1 MKKTKTKK
9 ELFNDRWIM
18 IFGITVIGGLAPLVF
33 GIRPSQPNF
42 FQWSILSVLITFFS
56 WVISRRFGNYLWLKF
71 PWDKNPLLHI
81 SVVLAYIFTT
91 TAAIILLVY
100 SISLIVDGIKP
111 NYWAEHKTFH
121 LIVLLVFI
129 FTVTLH
135 EATFLFYLWKR
146 ELTRT
151 AVLEKENI
159 QSKFDALKNHVNPHF
174 LFNSLG
180 TLSSLINTNQE
191 KAIRYVNEFSK
202 IYRYFLDVNNN
213 DLATIG
219 EEIEFINSYI
229 FLQQIRYTDGF
240 SFENSIDPKYYN
252 NFLLPLTLQLLVE
265 NALKHN
271 ISSIK
276 SPLHI
281 KVFVDENKQAIVVQN
296 NYQPR
301 KLANTTKTGLI
312 NLEQRYLNF
321 VGKTISY
328 QQNEYFFTVEIP
340 ILSNE
345 L

>member
-1 MKKTKTKK
+1 
-9 ELFNDRWIM
+9 M
-18 IFGITVIGGLAPLVF
+18 IFGITVIGLFAPMVF
-33 GIRPSQPNF
+33 GMRLTHPDFI
-42 FQWSILSVLITFFS
+42 QWSILSVLITLFS

-81 SVVLAYIFTT
+81 SVVLAYILTT

-111 NYWAEHKTFH
+111 NYWVEHKTLH

-135 EATFLFYLWKR
+135 ETIFLFYLWKR

-271 ISSIK
+271 ISSIE

-321 VGKTISY
+321 VDKTISY
-328 QQNEYFFTVEIP
+328 QQNKNFFTVEIP